1 MHFPNFQLTYKNI
14 IRTIPFPVRRHTK
27 NQRQKPKNRTRNI
40 IWFNHHATK
49 QDPQMLQEF
58 FFDWST
64 DIFQSLIDYIKL
76 STETQWRLVTT
87 VFKLC
92 PKYKIGVIVRLH
104 QHRVT
109 KWRYHCTKMKF
120 SIKDLVPFTEEIFNG
135 KLYFFCSAC
144 NCRVNEECRMDG
156 KCQTMEAV

>member
-58 FFDWST
+58 ISST
-64 DIFQSLIDYIKL
+64 DQQ
-76 STETQWRLVTT
+76 T
-87 VFKLC
+87 
-92 PKYKIGVIVRLH
+92 
-104 QHRVT
+104 
-109 KWRYHCTKMKF
+109 F
-120 SIKDLVPFTEEIFNG
+120 SKVL
-135 KLYFFCSAC
+135 
-144 NCRVNEECRMDG
+144 
-156 KCQTMEAV
+156 